1 MIRNTQLHIILLT
14 SPTSQQWR
22 NTVGGLLRGQVSAP
36 VFLLPGQKGHN
47 GQNPLHILLRRNIQ
61 KICLL
66 SKKILYNNLA

>member
-36 VFLLPGQKGHN
+36 VFLLQEQKGHN
-47 GQNPLHILLRRNIQ
+47 YIAWCFTYYFAKANLFLENIA
-61 KICLL
+61 
-66 SKKILYNNLA
+66 Y